1 MLLKDDLKI
10 GYGQVMWTKLH
21 FPYQQK
27 LTLITG
33 TENGVQS
40 RLSPPAASI
49 KRRKNRRDLTPEL
62 RSDPLLS

>member
-40 RLSPPAASI
+40 TLYTKRVYCIPGQSHMNVIIERLSVFP
-49 KRRKNRRDLTPEL
+49 
-62 RSDPLLS
+62 